1 MKKMLSLVFALV
13 MLAAYSMPASAE
25 LKIGGDAQV
34 RPRAQFQDVET
45 PFGDD
50 QEDDLKYMWR
60 VRLNASADLGD
71 GYFFKTLIA
80 AERSD
85 GVFSNEN
92 NYGNLATVGYANTE
106 NHDLEISQ
114 FYFGRMMENSHYMA
128 GRMPLNS
135 ANNPVFDLTTYPF
148 APLEIPTYLINFDRV
163 FGFNYGTKV
172 GPGELNA
179 TLCILDN
186 ESGDDSP
193 MEGDGLFN
201 DGYALHLTYKTNI
214 GDITID
220 PQLLA
225 VLTNADVFAS
235 FFGSAYFPV
244 YNDIT
249 PWTIGTNVA
258 IPAGDTKLTL
268 SGFYTACND
277 NDVEYDGYLFR
288 VKAENGPIKAWIDY
302 SSTNDESFGGDDD
315 YNSMFVWAQYNYKV
329 HESSM
334 GSFTLSPTVRYYT
347 AEIDSDWEYS
357 RLRTELWATVTF

>member
-25 LKIGGDAQV
+25 LKIGGDAQI
-34 RPRAQFQDVET
+34 RPRAEFNDYET

-50 QEDDLKYMWR
+50 QEDDLKYLWR
-60 VRLNASADLGD
+60 LRLNASADLGD
-71 GYFFKTLIA
+71 GYFFKALISSQSGGWF
-80 AERSD
+80 E
-85 GVFSNEN
+85 
-92 NYGNLATVGYANTE
+92 TVGYANTE
-106 NHDLEISQ
+106 QYELDVSHL
-114 FYFGRMMENSHYMA
+114 YFGRMMENSHYMM

-135 ANNPVFDLTTYPF
+135 FNNPVFDLTLYPF
-148 APLEIPTYLINFDRV
+148 APLEIPVFIVNNDRV

-179 TLCILDN
+179 TLVVLDN

-201 DGYALHLTYKTNI
+201 DGYGLHLSYKTNI
-214 GDITID
+214 GDVTID

-225 VLTNADVFAS
+225 VLTNADVFANIL
-235 FFGSAYFPV
+235 GTGYFPA
-244 YNDIT
+244 YQDIT

-288 VKAENGPIKAWIDY
+288 IKGEHGPIRAWLDY
-302 SSTNDESFGGDDD
+302 SSTNDESFGGDTDF
-315 YNSMFVWAQYNYKV
+315 NSMFVWAQYNYKV
-329 HESSM
+329 YESSM
-334 GSFTLSPTVRYYT
+334 GTFTLSPTVRYLT
-347 AEIDSDWEYS
+347 SEVDDVLEHS
-357 RLRTELWATVTF
+357 RLRTELWANISF